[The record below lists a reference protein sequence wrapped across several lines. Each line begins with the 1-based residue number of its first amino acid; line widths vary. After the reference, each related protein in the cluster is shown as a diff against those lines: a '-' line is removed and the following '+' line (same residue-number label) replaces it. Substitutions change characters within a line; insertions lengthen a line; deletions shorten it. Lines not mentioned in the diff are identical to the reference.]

1 MMNTTLSS
9 VLELDERKKNVL
21 ECIENIENLEEES
34 DGDENGGKRGKQTTG
49 NSKDDA
55 IAID

>member
-1 MMNTTLSS
+1 
-9 VLELDERKKNVL
+9 LELDERKKNVL

-34 DGDENGGKRGKQTTG
+34 EGDENYGKTGKQTTG

>member
-1 MMNTTLSS
+1 
-9 VLELDERKKNVL
+9 LELDERKKNVL

-34 DGDENGGKRGKQTTG
+34 EGDENCGKTGKQTTG